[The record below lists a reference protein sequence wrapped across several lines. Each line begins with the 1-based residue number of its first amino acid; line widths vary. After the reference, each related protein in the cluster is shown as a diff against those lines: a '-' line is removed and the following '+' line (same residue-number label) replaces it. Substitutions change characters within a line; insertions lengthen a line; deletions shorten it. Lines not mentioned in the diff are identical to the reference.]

1 MKVVQCDSCGK
12 IVSRED
18 LENGHRV
25 MVNVREVC
33 RGYGGIDGVDLCME
47 CFNKRLGDIMKR
59 GEDK

>member
-12 IVSRED
+12 IISRED
-18 LENGHRV
+18 LENGNRV
-25 MVNVREVC
+25 MLNVHDFFRC
-33 RGYGGIDGVDLCME
+33 YGGIDGVDLCME